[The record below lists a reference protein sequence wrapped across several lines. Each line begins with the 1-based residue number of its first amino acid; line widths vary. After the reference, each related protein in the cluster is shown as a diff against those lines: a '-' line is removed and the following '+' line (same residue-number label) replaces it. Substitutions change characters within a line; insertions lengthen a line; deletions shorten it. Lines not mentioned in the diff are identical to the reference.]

1 IPPDSKAVTSCL
13 PGWSPPTYTAVDIS
27 LTQRHSLKALHT
39 PVPLVCWLLSNSGPR
54 IGDFI
59 PPKSLRNLQ
68 AQVPKQALQIKE
80 ETHKPVSSALRELPG
95 APQ

>member
-1 IPPDSKAVTSCL
+1 MVRPL
-13 PGWSPPTYTAVDIS
+13 
-27 LTQRHSLKALHT
+27 QKALHT

-68 AQVPKQALQIKE
+68 ATGPKTGFTNQ
-80 ETHKPVSSALRELPG
+80 RG
-95 APQ
+95 N